1 MYEIDRNEIVEA
13 WVKNDHLGFEIQYLW
28 EGQVR
33 KYRPDFLMKLRNGM
47 NFILEVKGIDSQQN
61 KTKRRFLDEWVKA
74 VNSHGGFGTWKWDVS
89 RNPMDLEGI
98 LNKAVGAES

>member
-13 WVKNDHLGFEIQYLW
+13 WVKNDHLGLEIQYLW

-33 KYRPDFLMKLRNGM
+33 KYRPDFLMKLRNGT
-47 NFILEVKGIDSQQN
+47 NFIFEVKGIDSQQN
-61 KTKRRFLDEWVKA
+61 KTKRRFLDEWVRA

-98 LNKAVGAES
+98 LNKAVGAER